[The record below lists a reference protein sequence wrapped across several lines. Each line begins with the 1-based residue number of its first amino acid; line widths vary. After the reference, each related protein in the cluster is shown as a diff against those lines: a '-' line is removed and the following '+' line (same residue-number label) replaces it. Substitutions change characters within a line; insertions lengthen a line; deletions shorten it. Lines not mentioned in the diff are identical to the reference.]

1 MSSDTSSGGDSTGSK
16 VGVGG
21 GGSTSVPPPLKEKQ
35 KEKEK
40 ARVSRTSSILWHA
53 HQNDAG
59 AVRKLLEEDRTL
71 VHARDYD
78 NRTPLHVA
86 SLHGWIEVAKCL
98 IDYGADVNAQDRW
111 KNTPLADAEGAKKH
125 SMIELLKSYGGLSYG
140 QNGSHFEPKPVP
152 PPQPNKCD
160 WEIDPSE
167 LDFSTSA
174 MIGKG
179 SFGEILKACW
189 RGTPVAVKRILPSL
203 SDDRLV
209 IQDFRHEVNLLVK
222 LRHPNIVQF
231 LGAVTEKKPLML
243 ITEYLRGGQNGSH
256 FEPKPVPPPQ
266 PNKCDWEI
274 DPSELDFSTSA
285 MIGKGSFGEIL
296 KACWRG
302 TPVAVKRI
310 LPSLSDDRLVIQDF
324 RHEVN
329 LLVKLRHP
337 NIVQFL
343 GAVTEKK
350 PLMLITEYLRGG
362 DLHQYL
368 KEKGSLSP
376 STSINFALDIA
387 RGMAYLHN
395 EPNVIIH
402 RDLKPRNVLLV
413 NSSADHL
420 KVGDFGLSK
429 LIKVQNTHDVYKM
442 TGETGSY
449 RYMAPEVFKH
459 RRYDKKVDV
468 FSFAMILYEMLE
480 GDPPLANLEPYE
492 AAKYVSEGNRPTFR
506 SKGYIPELRELTEQC
521 WAHDMNQR
529 PPFLDILKRL
539 EKIKENLPT
548 DHHWN
553 IFNT

>member
-1 MSSDTSSGGDSTGSK
+1 MSSGSSAGGEVPGTGSATK
-16 VGVGG
+16 
-21 GGSTSVPPPLKEKQ
+21 GSPTPSSDDKQ
-35 KEKEK
+35 NEK
-40 ARVSRTSSILWHA
+40 ARVSRTSLILWHA
-53 HQNDAG
+53 HQNDAT
-59 AVRKLLEEDRTL
+59 AVRKLLDEDPYL

-86 SLHGWIEVAKCL
+86 SLHGWIDVAKCL
-98 IDYGADVNAQDRW
+98 IEFGADVNAQDRW
-111 KNTPLADAEGAKKH
+111 KNTPLADAEGAKKPN
-125 SMIELLKSYGGLSYG
+125 MIELLKSYGGLSYG
-140 QNGSHFEPKPVP
+140 QTGSHFEPKPVLP
-152 PPQPNKCD
+152 PLPNKCD

-167 LDFSTSA
+167 LDFSNSSI
-174 MIGKG
+174 IGKG
-179 SFGEILKACW
+179 SFGEILKAYW

-222 LRHPNIVQF
+222 LRHPNV
-231 LGAVTEKKPLML
+231 
-243 ITEYLRGGQNGSH
+243 
-256 FEPKPVPPPQ
+256 
-266 PNKCDWEI
+266 
-274 DPSELDFSTSA
+274 
-285 MIGKGSFGEIL
+285 
-296 KACWRG
+296 
-302 TPVAVKRI
+302 
-310 LPSLSDDRLVIQDF
+310 
-324 RHEVN
+324 
-329 LLVKLRHP
+329 
-337 NIVQFL
+337 VQFL

-368 KEKGSLSP
+368 KEKSALNP
-376 STSINFALDIA
+376 SIAINFALDIA

-429 LIKVQNTHDVYKM
+429 LIKVQNSHDVYKL

-480 GDPPLANLEPYE
+480 GEPPFSNYEPYE
-492 AAKYVSEGNRPTFR
+492 AAKYVADGHRPVFR
-506 SKGYIPELRELTEQC
+506 TKSCLPELRDLTEKC
-521 WAHDMNQR
+521 WAADMNQR
-529 PPFLDILKRL
+529 PSFLEILKKL
-539 EKIKENLPT
+539 EKIKENLPS

-553 IFNT
+553 IFNS

>member
-1 MSSDTSSGGDSTGSK
+1 DIVKRWRGDS
-16 VGVGG
+16 
-21 GGSTSVPPPLKEKQ
+21 
-35 KEKEK
+35 
-40 ARVSRTSSILWHA
+40 W
-53 HQNDAG
+53 
-59 AVRKLLEEDRTL
+59 
-71 VHARDYD
+71 
-78 NRTPLHVA
+78 
-86 SLHGWIEVAKCL
+86 
-98 IDYGADVNAQDRW
+98 
-111 KNTPLADAEGAKKH
+111 
-125 SMIELLKSYGGLSYG
+125 G

-152 PPQPNKCD
+152 PPLPNKCD
-160 WEIDPSE
+160 WEIGPSV

-174 MIGKG
+174 LIGKG

-243 ITEYLRGGQNGSH
+243 ITEYLQ
-256 FEPKPVPPPQ
+256 
-266 PNKCDWEI
+266 
-274 DPSELDFSTSA
+274 
-285 MIGKGSFGEIL
+285 
-296 KACWRG
+296 
-302 TPVAVKRI
+302 
-310 LPSLSDDRLVIQDF
+310 
-324 RHEVN
+324 
-329 LLVKLRHP
+329 
-337 NIVQFL
+337 
-343 GAVTEKK
+343 
-350 PLMLITEYLRGG
+350 GG

-368 KEKGSLSP
+368 KEKDSLGP
-376 STSINFALDIA
+376 STTINFALDIA
-387 RGMAYLHN
+387 RAMAYLHN

-413 NSSADHL
+413 SSSAGNL

-506 SKGYIPELRELTEQC
+506 SKGYTPELRELTEQC

-539 EKIKENLPT
+539 EKIKENLPN